1 MVSTMRRTVRLA
13 TLELNSNKISTICD
27 LQQSYAKAKDRFLL
41 VLGSATMWHF
51 LSNKRGFRNWAKAS
65 GLYPNGVSVHFV
77 DQAAFDAV
85 ETWVRHIESVIAI
98 SDIRAKIYR
107 RFSGE
112 TRHYA
117 YSLLTSYVDIG
128 SLLQGNVPER
138 QKIEA
143 SKDEKVKVC
152 RFLHRHLREAFKKTN
167 NPRSHLC
174 RSFSLDETTYRTFTL
189 EGPGKTPTRRQ
200 YLSIIGA
207 EPNKRVVLPLSG
219 ISRVSGNI
227 KVVLDEGGKRAF
239 IHVAYEIHPLD
250 EATGPDKAI
259 DWGITEVA
267 TDQDNRRYGQGYG
280 QALEKITDQINQK
293 GKSRNKLYSLAKKQ
307 AGSNK
312 AKHLAK
318 HNLGTKKQTARR
330 ASSQATLQSITGMA
344 IKEIVY
350 GTGNRT
356 RARGRVTQT
365 PSERPGLLVYEDLS
379 HLRGK
384 AKSKKLSRLCSTWM
398 RSELE
403 ARIVTHTYRGSSPTK
418 AVNAAYTS
426 QRCPEPDCGYVH
438 KDNRNGDMF
447 HCRNPYWNCNWQGG
461 ADKVAAMN
469 LMARASDREITL
481 YTPYR
486 DVKNVLDA
494 RFQRQLESRTGDACV
509 SMETANYGVLT
520 RVF

>member
-1 MVSTMRRTVRLA
+1 MR
-13 TLELNSNKISTICD
+13 NN
-27 LQQSYAKAKDRFLL
+27 
-41 VLGSATMWHF
+41 
-51 LSNKRGFRNWAKAS
+51 
-65 GLYPNGVSVHFV
+65 
-77 DQAAFDAV
+77 
-85 ETWVRHIESVIAI
+85 
-98 SDIRAKIYR
+98 IY
-107 RFSGE
+107 
-112 TRHYA
+112 T
-117 YSLLTSYVDIG
+117 LLTIG
-128 SLLQGNVPER
+128 VF
-138 QKIEA
+138 A
-143 SKDEKVKVC
+143 DE
-152 RFLHRHLREAFKKTN
+152 
-167 NPRSHLC
+167 
-174 RSFSLDETTYRTFTL
+174 
-189 EGPGKTPTRRQ
+189 PGG
-200 YLSIIGA
+200 L
-207 EPNKRVVLPLSG
+207 
-219 ISRVSGNI
+219 
-227 KVVLDEGGKRAF
+227 GG
-239 IHVAYEIHPLD
+239 
-250 EATGPDKAI
+250 AI

-267 TDQDNRRYGQGYG
+267 TDQDNRRYGQG
-280 QALEKITDQINQK
+280 
-293 GKSRNKLYSLAKKQ
+293 
-307 AGSNK
+307 
-312 AKHLAK
+312 
-318 HNLGTKKQTARR
+318 
-330 ASSQATLQSITGMA
+330 SSQATLQSITGMA

-494 RFQRQLESRTGDACV
+494 RFQRRLESRTGDAGV
-509 SMETANYGVLT
+509 SMETANDGVLT
-520 RVF
+520 RVTDGDTTRWNRTRSEPRQKCLVGDTNGVDSQSPVLTVGTGETQRLESENKRMASYLERSSEQD